1 MWHVFHETV
10 KMLCKYLCRDFY
22 VNLYIFHSHLALSPN
37 ISRCAYFSFFA
48 ALFCSVIICLFV
60 CSVVC
65 VAAAGLLLLGLW
77 FLDLVGS
84 PFPLGACEFKQCGS
98 DNNDKVTF

>member
-48 ALFCSVIICLFV
+48 ALLCPVVLFV
-60 CSVVC
+60 CLFCCLCCGCWFVV
-65 VAAAGLLLLGLW
+65 GLGLGYS
-77 FLDLVGS
+77 DSV
-84 PFPLGACEFKQCGS
+84 PLFRWGRVNS
-98 DNNDKVTF
+98 NNAAVIITIR